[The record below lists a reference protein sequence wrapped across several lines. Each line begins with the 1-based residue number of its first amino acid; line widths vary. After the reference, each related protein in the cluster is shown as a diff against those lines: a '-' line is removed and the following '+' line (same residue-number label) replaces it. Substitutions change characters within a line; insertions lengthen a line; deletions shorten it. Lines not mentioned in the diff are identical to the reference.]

1 MAADSRRGF
10 ASARWRPARQQL
22 ACFSLAL
29 LGLSLVF
36 YMAGPLIGSLSGFT
50 RANVPAS
57 ALMAVCPA
65 VAAVLAA
72 RRAGELR
79 SLARLA
85 ARRPRLGWSWLVA
98 VSGMPAVIA
107 IAAVL
112 TRQGTGFTFPGWDV
126 PVLALAYAVAA
137 AGEET
142 GWTAFALPRLAP
154 SIGELPAG
162 LAIGAVWG
170 LWHVVPYLQAGHP
183 AWWVAGQCVF
193 SVVFRVLLVRLAL
206 WQRGSMWPAVAAHAS
221 YNLAWSLSPGA
232 GARYDPWAAAAITA
246 LLAVITHLAPRLP
259 RRNHAL
265 PHA

>member
-1 MAADSRRGF
+1 MAADSWRGF
-10 ASARWRPARQQL
+10 ASPGWRPARQQL
-22 ACFSLAL
+22 ARFSLAL

-36 YMAGPLIGSLSGFT
+36 YVAGPLIGSLSRFT

-72 RRAGELR
+72 RRAGELQG
-79 SLARLA
+79 LARLA

-98 VSGMPAVIA
+98 VFGMPAVIA

-112 TRQGTGFTFPGWDV
+112 TRQSTGFTFPGRDV
-126 PVLALAYAVAA
+126 PVLAFAYAVAA

-154 SIGELPAG
+154 FIGELPAG
-162 LAIGAVWG
+162 LAIGAAWG

-206 WQRGSMWPAVAAHAS
+206 WQQGSMWPAVAAHAS

-246 LLAVITHLAPRLP
+246 LLAVITHVGPRLP
-259 RRNHAL
+259 RRSHAL
-265 PHA
+265 PHV